1 MYLRDNTS
9 AGTTMRDEFAIEE
22 MRIRVE
28 LEKMD
33 AAFSAA
39 MLRAIDAG
47 EERAPEGICKEP
59 GTRNP
64 IFMLAN

>member
-1 MYLRDNTS
+1 MSY
-9 AGTTMRDEFAIEE
+9 EFAAEE
-22 MRIRVE
+22 MRFRAE

-33 AAFSAA
+33 AAFCAA

-47 EERAPEGICKEP
+47 EERAAEAICKKP

-64 IFMLAN
+64 IFVLAN

>member
-1 MYLRDNTS
+1 M
-9 AGTTMRDEFAIEE
+9 TMRDEFAIEE
-22 MRIRVE
+22 MRTRAE

-33 AAFSAA
+33 AAFCAA

-47 EERAPEGICKEP
+47 DERAPEAICKEP

-64 IFMLAN
+64 IFVLAN

>member
-1 MYLRDNTS
+1 MYLRDNS
-9 AGTTMRDEFAIEE
+9 VERTTMRDEFAIEE
-22 MRIRVE
+22 MRTRAE

-33 AAFSAA
+33 AAFCAA
-39 MLRAIDAG
+39 MLRAIDVG
-47 EERAPEGICKEP
+47 EEHAPEVVCKEP